1 MQLMRETIIF
11 MEESSQSNRMGK
23 LYCASPTA
31 DLGHSVNSTGILA
44 ITSLTGPQTL
54 PKHHPVPGWVLEV
67 GPQERLQGLCFPQE
81 TGSSSP
87 GSHIW
92 FHSTQSLFL
101 SSFSAQRLHRASE
114 GNVAPSRL
122 PRSLGTG

>member
-1 MQLMRETIIF
+1 MLRLAQRESEGGWSGQLLRETIIF

-31 DLGHSVNSTGILA
+31 DLGHSVNSRGILA

-54 PKHHPVPGWVLEV
+54 PKHHPVPGWVLGV

-87 GSHIW
+87 REPYLVPFGPELIP
-92 FHSTQSLFL
+92 QLL
-101 SSFSAQRLHRASE
+101 LCAEAAQ
-114 GNVAPSRL
+114 GI
-122 PRSLGTG
+122 